1 VILRSDPSHRHTCKP
16 IPYSIFDAAHRPINP
31 EEPKLPLPT
40 AALATTKEV
49 KVATKLEVSPP
60 PMVSKEATKRPQ
72 GRPRKH
78 PLPSLGKVQE
88 EVPQEAQNR
97 QPLKRY
103 LKRGR
108 SLGKSKSLHEWDA
121 EVYKTRE
128 LEAKSRFEEIAHA
141 LNNA

>member
-1 VILRSDPSHRHTCKP
+1 MTG
-16 IPYSIFDAAHRPINP
+16 
-31 EEPKLPLPT
+31 
-40 AALATTKEV
+40 ALATTKEV
-49 KVATKLEVSPP
+49 KVLPTKLEEPSPRLI
-60 PMVSKEATKRPQ
+60 MESTKRPQ

-78 PLPSLGKVQE
+78 PLPSWGKVQE

-128 LEAKSRFEEIAHA
+128 LQAKSRFEEIAHA
-141 LNNA
+141 LNNAKERATLKSSVSRVLTKPI